1 MRRKPPI
8 FNLSFQSVHTCQPH
22 PFLQFMAATNR
33 ARHPSGSSERPCHC
47 LSPWQ
52 LRCPRRTLVPKRVQ
66 WLITDPWLPI
76 HRLQSLDGSRCRR
89 SAILQTGDGGTPSH
103 SDPSAVTPV
112 AVPGLATTVICH
124 LSCKAT
130 RGVKW
135 LSLLQHVKACSRQF
149 VRQRLD
155 GHHVVRLGLLSLV
168 EPFCLSIEAHRI
180 NSRLHKR
187 PGEVLVAVL
196 RIAFAFLLAI
206 AGVDAINAA
215 RVGGKVA
222 GASESLDRTCLQQDG
237 RRQNLA
243 DAWCAG

>member
-155 GHHVVRLGLLSLV
+155 RHHVVRLGLLSLI

-180 NSRLHKR
+180 NGSLHKR

-196 RIAFAFLLAI
+196 RVAFSLFLAI
-206 AGVDAINAA
+206 AGVHAVDATRIG
-215 RVGGKVA
+215 RKVA
-222 GASESLDRTCLQQDG
+222 GTSEALERSGLEQNCGLQHLPYA
-237 RRQNLA
+237 R
-243 DAWCAG
+243 CAG